1 MQVGTLVKHRV
12 SDRIGIIL
20 RHTNQSHWKVVHW
33 DNGVVLTAQIINL
46 VALCK

>member
-1 MQVGTLVKHRV
+1 MKIGDLVKHRV

-20 RHTNQSHWKVVHW
+20 RYTSQSRWLVIHW

-46 VALCK
+46 EKICK